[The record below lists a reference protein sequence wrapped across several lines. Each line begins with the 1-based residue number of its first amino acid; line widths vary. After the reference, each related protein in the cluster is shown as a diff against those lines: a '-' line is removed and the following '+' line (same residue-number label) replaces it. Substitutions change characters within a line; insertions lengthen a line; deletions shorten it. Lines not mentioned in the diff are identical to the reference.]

1 MGANPGEA
9 FAAPIAV
16 NRCTTPTR
24 GYGSPAYLDVTAEPI
39 AARASH
45 HCKQAALG
53 GSPATVFG
61 DRDRRAMRAGEDGGT
76 SARSLLRPTD
86 RPVISPCVLGR

>member
-1 MGANPGEA
+1 MHFVLHMASFGRTAQNRCAWVGQS
-9 FAAPIAV
+9 V
-16 NRCTTPTR
+16 NR
-24 GYGSPAYLDVTAEPI
+24 GSAQFQREAERCDEQRHPVE
-39 AARASH
+39 R
-45 HCKQAALG
+45 G

-86 RPVISPCVLGR
+86 RPVIRPWIHGR

>member
-1 MGANPGEA
+1 MGQS
-9 FAAPIAV
+9 V
-16 NRCTTPTR
+16 NSGSAQFQRETERCDEQRHPVER
-24 GYGSPAYLDVTAEPI
+24 
-39 AARASH
+39 
-45 HCKQAALG
+45 G

-86 RPVISPCVLGR
+86 RPVISPWIHGR

>member
-1 MGANPGEA
+1 MHFVLHMASFGRTAQNRCAWVGQ
-9 FAAPIAV
+9 AV
-16 NRCTTPTR
+16 NR
-24 GYGSPAYLDVTAEPI
+24 GSAQFQREADRCDEQRHPVE
-39 AARASH
+39 R
-45 HCKQAALG
+45 G

-86 RPVISPCVLGR
+86 RPVIRPWIHCR